1 MGEEAIVRQNAA
13 SVLREDA
20 LLRKKQQK
28 EAQILKRYE
37 EDLHDESEFQ
47 AWKQKV
53 KLQDDLDEENRVRQ
67 RMVEMQLAREEAME
81 AQEHC
86 KRKKHIMA
94 EHQKEELQKQ
104 LMEVEHEKQLQH
116 LQNEQLVAETQA
128 DRVRAGEA
136 MEECLQVRREK
147 AEKLRKEK
155 EAEFERK

>member
-67 RMVEMQLAREEAME
+67 RMGEMQLAREEAME

-86 KRKKHIMA
+86 KRKKRIVA
-94 EHQKEELQKQ
+94 EHHKEEIKQQ
-104 LMEVEHEKQLQH
+104 LMEVEYEKHAELV
-116 LQNEQLVAETQA
+116 EKEKLVADTQE
-128 DRVRAGEA
+128 DRVRAR
-136 MEECLQVRREK
+136 M
-147 AEKLRKEK
+147 AEQDVL
-155 EAEFERK
+155 